1 LIVNFPPFE
10 GGCVRILVVEDELKA
25 AEYLRKGLT
34 ESGFLVEV
42 AHDGL
47 DAKHLIVE
55 ETFDLVILDIML
67 PHLNGWQLLDVLRAK
82 SDTPVLFLTARDSVE
97 DRVRGLE
104 SGGDDYLVKPFSYAE
119 LLARIRSLL
128 RRGTTVKELDSFSV
142 ADLEFNAKRRKVT
155 RGGQSIPLTGREFA
169 LMQLLL
175 NHQGEVLS
183 RADIATQIWDMNF
196 DSDTKV
202 VDVAIRRL
210 RAKID
215 DGFPVKLIKTV
226 RGMGYVLE
234 PEPSE

>member
-1 LIVNFPPFE
+1 MPLKGVRM
-10 GGCVRILVVEDELKA
+10 RILVVEDEIKA

-42 AHDGL
+42 ANDGL
-47 DAKHLIVE
+47 DAKHLIKE

-67 PHLNGWQLLDVLRAK
+67 PQLNGWQLLDVLRAK

-119 LLARIRSLL
+119 LLARVRSLL
-128 RRGTTVKELDSFSV
+128 RRGSTVKELDSFSV
-142 ADLEFNAKRRKVT
+142 ADLEFDAKRRKVT
-155 RGGQSIPLTGREFA
+155 RDGQPIALTGREFA

-175 NHQGEVLS
+175 NHQGEILS

-234 PEPSE
+234 PEPEA

>member
-1 LIVNFPPFE
+1 MVVFLPPE
-10 GGCVRILVVEDELKA
+10 GGFMRILVVEDEIKA
-25 AEYLRKGLT
+25 AEYLRKGLA
-34 ESGFLVEV
+34 ESGFRVEV

-47 DAKHLIVE
+47 DAKHLINE
-55 ETFDLVILDIML
+55 EIFDLVVLDIML
-67 PHLNGWQLLDVLRAK
+67 PHFNGWQLLEVLRAK
-82 SDTPVLFLTARDSVE
+82 SDAPVLFLTARDSVE

-104 SGGDDYLVKPFSYAE
+104 SGGDDYLVKPFSYVE
-119 LLARIRSLL
+119 LLARVRSLL
-128 RRGTTVKELDSFSV
+128 RRGSTVKELDSFSV
-142 ADLEFNAKRRKVT
+142 ADLEFDAKRRQVT
-155 RGGQSIPLTGREFA
+155 RSGQPIALTGREFA

-215 DGFPVKLIKTV
+215 DGFPIKLIKTI

-234 PEPSE
+234 PEPD

>member
-1 LIVNFPPFE
+1 M
-10 GGCVRILVVEDELKA
+10 RILIVEDEIKA

-34 ESGFLVEV
+34 ESGFRVEI

-47 DAKHLIVE
+47 DAKHLINE
-55 ETFDLVILDIML
+55 EIFDLVVLDIML
-67 PHLNGWQLLDVLRAK
+67 PHLNGWQLLEVLRAK
-82 SDTPVLFLTARDSVE
+82 SDAPVLFLTARDSVE

-104 SGGDDYLVKPFSYAE
+104 SGGDDYLVKPFSYVE
-119 LLARIRSLL
+119 LLARVRSLL
-128 RRGTTVKELDSFSV
+128 RRGSTVKELDSFSV
-142 ADLEFNAKRRKVT
+142 ADLEFDAKRRQVT
-155 RGGQSIPLTGREFA
+155 RSGQPIALTGREFA

-215 DGFPVKLIKTV
+215 DGFPIKLIKTI

-234 PEPSE
+234 PEPER

>member
-1 LIVNFPPFE
+1 M
-10 GGCVRILVVEDELKA
+10 RILVVEDEIKA

-42 AHDGL
+42 ANDGL
-47 DAKHLIVE
+47 DAKHLVKE

-67 PHLNGWQLLDVLRAK
+67 PQLNGWQLLDVLRAK

-119 LLARIRSLL
+119 LLARVRSLL
-128 RRGTTVKELDSFSV
+128 RRGSTVKELDSFSV
-142 ADLEFNAKRRKVT
+142 ADLEFDAKRRKVT
-155 RGGQSIPLTGREFA
+155 RDGQPIALTGREFA

-175 NHQGEVLS
+175 NHQGEILS

-234 PEPSE
+234 PEPEA

>member
-1 LIVNFPPFE
+1 M
-10 GGCVRILVVEDELKA
+10 RILVVEDEIKA
-25 AEYLRKGLT
+25 AEYLRKGLA
-34 ESGFLVEV
+34 ESGFRVEV

-47 DAKHLIVE
+47 DAKHLINE
-55 ETFDLVILDIML
+55 EIFDLVVLDIML
-67 PHLNGWQLLDVLRAK
+67 PHFNGWQLLEVLRAK
-82 SDTPVLFLTARDSVE
+82 SDAPVLFLTARDSVE

-104 SGGDDYLVKPFSYAE
+104 SGGDDYLVKPFSYVE
-119 LLARIRSLL
+119 LLARVRSLL
-128 RRGTTVKELDSFSV
+128 RRGSTVKELDSFSV
-142 ADLEFNAKRRKVT
+142 ADLEFDAKRRQVT
-155 RGGQSIPLTGREFA
+155 RSGQPIALTGREFA

-215 DGFPVKLIKTV
+215 DGFPIKLIKTI

-234 PEPSE
+234 PEPD